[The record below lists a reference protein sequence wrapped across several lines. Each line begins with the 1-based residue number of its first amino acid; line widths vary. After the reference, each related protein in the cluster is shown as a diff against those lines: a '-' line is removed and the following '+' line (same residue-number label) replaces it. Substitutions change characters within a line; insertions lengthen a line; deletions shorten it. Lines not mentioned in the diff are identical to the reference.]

1 MEYPFH
7 VHDIQIS
14 DPFVLADPVTGKY
27 YLYAAHFN
35 LDRFPIRSAGA
46 CSTRWSLRIW

>member
-35 LDRFPIRSAGA
+35 LDRFPGQKRRGVS
-46 CSTRWSLRIW
+46 STTSPQG

>member
-14 DPFVLADPVTGKY
+14 DPFVLADPVTGKPDPATTMPAI
-27 YLYAAHFN
+27 L
-35 LDRFPIRSAGA
+35 RSDEN
-46 CSTRWSLRIW
+46 S